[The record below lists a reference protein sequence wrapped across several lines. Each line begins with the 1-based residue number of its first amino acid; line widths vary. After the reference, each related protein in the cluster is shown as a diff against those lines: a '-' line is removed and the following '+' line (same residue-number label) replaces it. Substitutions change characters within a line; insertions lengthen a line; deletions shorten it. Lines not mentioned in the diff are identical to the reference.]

1 MRKVGSNT
9 VLREDGNHVVIRPP
23 LKTVGFWM
31 VILILPS
38 LLTAGVAWCCW
49 VTAFVEAG
57 WGWLALLAVLWL
69 AGVLLLVWLS
79 RGIDGATADSTG
91 LTLEK
96 AWQPSSRRH
105 ITWPDV
111 RTLEI
116 TITPERRG
124 VARYVVKLK
133 VRDEQVERVVECPYD
148 AALCRE
154 ILSRAQLKL
163 REAPENWRTAV
174 AGSQDPFDAI
184 KQLRGQKQRWV
195 WARSD

>member
-1 MRKVGSNT
+1 MGSNT
-9 VLREDGNHVVIRPP
+9 VLREDGNRVVVRPP

-38 LLTAGVAWCCW
+38 LLTAGATWCCW
-49 VTAFVEAG
+49 VTAFVEAS

-69 AGVLLLVWLS
+69 VGVLLLVWLS

-133 VRDEQVERVVECPYD
+133 VRDEQAERVVECPYD

-174 AGSQDPFDAI
+174 AGGQDPFDAI

-195 WARSD
+195 WTRSD